1 VRVSSEIDIDAPP
14 EEVFETVMDPARLED
29 WVTTHGGI
37 VEEPEGEL
45 AEGSTFRQRLRVAGL
60 SFKVRWRVARLE
72 RPTLVEWEGEGP
84 GGSSALVRYTLD
96 AIEGGGTRFGYLNEF
111 ELPGGRVA
119 RLAGGRIG
127 EGKARAEAERSLER
141 LKRLLES

>member
-1 VRVSSEIDIDAPP
+1 MKVSSQIEIDAPP
-14 EEVFETVMDPARLED
+14 EKVFETVMDPARLED

-45 AEGSTFRQRLRVAGL
+45 DEGSTFQQRLRVAGL
-60 SFKVRWRVARLE
+60 SFKVHWRVARLE
-72 RPTLVEWEGEGP
+72 RPRLVEWEGDGP

-96 AIEGGGTRFGYLNEF
+96 PLEGGATRFGYVNQF

-119 RLAGGRIG
+119 KLAGSKIG
-127 EGKARAEAERSLER
+127 EGKGRAEAERSLER